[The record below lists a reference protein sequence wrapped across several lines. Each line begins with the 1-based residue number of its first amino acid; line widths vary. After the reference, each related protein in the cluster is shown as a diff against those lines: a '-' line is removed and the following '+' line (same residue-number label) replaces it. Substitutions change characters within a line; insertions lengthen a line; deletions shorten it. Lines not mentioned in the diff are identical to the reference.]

1 MVPPQSTSVSPGS
14 LTPFSHFEA
23 AQVCDAGL
31 HTPLKQSPSPSQL
44 LPPRQCGQKPPPQ
57 STSVSVPS
65 LRPSSQRVPT
75 HLPVTVEHSMLVQS
89 SGRAQPW
96 PVEQGA
102 QVPPQSTSVSLP
114 FCTPS

>member
-44 LPPRQCGQKPPPQ
+44 LPPRQCGQEAPPQ

-65 LRPSSQRVPT
+65 LRPSMHKVPAQMPLDALQMLLLQSEPCLQP
-75 HLPVTVEHSMLVQS
+75 LPSAHD
-89 SGRAQPW
+89 
-96 PVEQGA
+96 
-102 QVPPQSTSVSLP
+102 
-114 FCTPS
+114 